1 MGTSTVL
8 SYNLVGE
15 RSRFS
20 STTTTTLRPVSVV
33 MDIIPVEMIMDIFKY
48 LDRPELWAMTLVAAR
63 FRAVATNILYHELLL
78 VNSRLSRLVVSI
90 QANPL
95 NATIIK
101 HVRIY
106 LDTKFTPPESLKD
119 LFLLLT
125 HTPNLEMLYV
135 SPLGYVNGV
144 EWYPPPLPKLQVLE
158 FKRLR
163 MSVQLA
169 ESLVAL
175 PELKCLK
182 MRRINYLYPVSQIH
196 YLRALATNPSPTSEH
211 LKTIMNNLIEF
222 EGSMALILF
231 LRDYG
236 KLKYLTTSLSEGMEE
251 EWRFLHQVAGATL
264 QYLRVRNVEVDD
276 CRQLLS
282 CASGFNALR
291 YLGVVP
297 LNITA
302 PPSTMVRHIAFVIG
316 TRIPT

>member
-1 MGTSTVL
+1 
-8 SYNLVGE
+8 
-15 RSRFS
+15 
-20 STTTTTLRPVSVV
+20 

-78 VNSRLSRLVVSI
+78 VNSMLSRLVVSI

-95 NATIIK
+95 NATIIQR
-101 HVRIY
+101 VRVY

-119 LFLLLT
+119 LFLLLM

-144 EWYPPPLPKLQVLE
+144 EWYPPPLPRLQVLE

-163 MSVQLA
+163 ISVQLV

-182 MRRINYLYPVSQIH
+182 MRQINYPGPVAMNPSHIH
-196 YLRALATNPSPTSEH
+196 YLSALAANSSPTSEH

-222 EGSMALILF
+222 EGSMTLIMF

-236 KLKYLTTSLSEGMEE
+236 KLKYLTTSLSESMEE
-251 EWRFLHQVAGATL
+251 EWQFLHQVAGATL
-264 QYLRVRNVEVDD
+264 QYLRVRYLEIDD

-282 CASGFNALR
+282 YASGFNALR

-316 TRIPT
+316 T

>member
-1 MGTSTVL
+1 
-8 SYNLVGE
+8 
-15 RSRFS
+15 
-20 STTTTTLRPVSVV
+20 

-48 LDRPELWAMTLVAAR
+48 LDRSELCAMTLVAAR
-63 FRAVATNILYHELLL
+63 FRAVATNMLYHELVL

-90 QANPL
+90 KANPL

-101 HVRIY
+101 RVRIY
-106 LDTKFTPPESLKD
+106 FDTPFTPSESWKD

-135 SPLGYVNGV
+135 SPLGLMSRA
-144 EWYPPPLPKLQVLE
+144 EWYPPPLPRLQVLE
-158 FKRLR
+158 FKRLH
-163 MSVQLA
+163 MSDLLA

-182 MRRINYLYPVSQIH
+182 MGRINFLGPLSQIH
-196 YLRALATNPSPTSEH
+196 YLSALATNPSPISEH

-222 EGSMALILF
+222 EGSMALTMY

-236 KLKYLTTSLSEGMEE
+236 KLKYLTTNLSEGMEE

-264 QYLRVRNVEVDD
+264 QYLRVCDVEIDD

-282 CASGFNALR
+282 CASRFNALR
-291 YLGVVP
+291 YLGVFP
-297 LNITA
+297 LNITV
-302 PPSTMVRHIAFVIG
+302 PPSTMVRHIFVTG
-316 TRIPT
+316 TRNPIYLHIGGCKSRTRD